1 MNQGQAVGVMI
12 AIALLALGLMWI
24 GWRGRQ
30 RRSEPLVGLLPQANR
45 AQLTNPLTGEIDGE
59 YVSSTTAGDWLER
72 VATADLGYR
81 SRGFVQV
88 FEQGVLFTRSGA
100 KDVFIPADAISE
112 VQTSPG
118 MAGKFVGKQ
127 GLVVI
132 TWTVA
137 AKFEDGTD
145 LDTGFR
151 SARSAD
157 QTVLLEAVSKL
168 VNSQR

>member
-12 AIALLALGLMWI
+12 AVALLALGLMWI

-30 RRSEPLVGLLPQANR
+30 RRSEPLVGLLPQANP
-45 AQLTNPLTGEIDGE
+45 ALLTGALTGEIAGE

-81 SRGFVQV
+81 SRAVVQV
-88 FEQGVLFTRSGA
+88 FEQGVLFTRTGA
-100 KDVFIPADAISE
+100 KDVFIPADAIGG

-118 MAGKFVGKQ
+118 MVGKFVGKE

-137 AKFEDGTD
+137 AKFGDGTD

-151 SARSAD
+151 TAQSSD
-157 QTVLLEAVSKL
+157 QKALLDAVTKI